1 LCTFY
6 AMTQICLV
14 RHGETDWNL
23 RGLVQGST
31 DIPLN
36 ERGYSQA
43 RAAGVYLAAEHWDYF
58 YASPLSRAYKTAVII
73 GEEIGISKISTE
85 PALQERHFGQAEG
98 MEVALRKEFFRGKPI
113 PGAETW
119 EEVQARGLAVIEQL
133 ALQHPG
139 KRILAV
145 SHGGFIAGLLSV
157 ITNGEISPGNPP
169 LKNACMNLLSYDG
182 SWRVEWHNYVTPEL
196 EAVSAAR

>member
-1 LCTFY
+1 
-6 AMTQICLV
+6 MTQICLV

-43 RAAGVYLAAEHWDYF
+43 RVAGEFLARENWDF
-58 YASPLSRAYKTAVII
+58 LYASPLARAYATAETI
-73 GEEIGISKISTE
+73 GEQIGSSEIHTE
-85 PALQERHFGQAEG
+85 SRLQERHFGEAEG
-98 MEVALRKEFFRGKPI
+98 MEVVLRKEFFRGKAI

-119 EEVQARGLAVIEQL
+119 EEVQARGLEVIEQL
-133 ALQHPG
+133 ALRHPG
-139 KRILAV
+139 ARILVV

-157 ITNGEISPGNPP
+157 ISKGEIEPGNPP

-182 SWRVEWHNYVTPEL
+182 SWRVEWYNHVTAEL
-196 EAVSAAR
+196 EAVTAGF

>member
-1 LCTFY
+1 
-6 AMTQICLV
+6 MTQICLV

-36 ERGYSQA
+36 ERGYAQA
-43 RAAGVYLAAEHWDYF
+43 GAAGEYLALENWDVL
-58 YASPLSRAYKTAVII
+58 YASPLSRAYATAAVI
-73 GEEIGISKISTE
+73 GERIGISTIHTE
-85 PALQERHFGQAEG
+85 SRLQERHFGQAEG
-98 MEVALRKEFFRGKPI
+98 MEVVLRKEFFRGTLI

-119 EEVQARGLAVIEQL
+119 EEVQARGLEIIEQL
-133 ALQHPG
+133 ALRHRG
-139 KRILAV
+139 ARILVV

-157 ITNGEISPGNPP
+157 ISKGEIEPGKPP

-182 SWRVEWHNYVTPEL
+182 AWKVEWFNYVSPEL
-196 EAVSAAR
+196 EAVTAGR

>member
-1 LCTFY
+1 
-6 AMTQICLV
+6 MTQICLV

-43 RAAGVYLAAEHWDYF
+43 RAAGEYLAGEQWDYL
-58 YASPLSRAYKTAVII
+58 YASPLSRAYKTAVTIDK
-73 GEEIGISKISTE
+73 EIGLSEISTD
-85 PALQERHFGQAEG
+85 PLLQERHFGEAEG
-98 MEVALRKEFFRGKPI
+98 MEVGLRKEFFRGKPI

-119 EEVQARGLAVIEQL
+119 EEVQARGLEMIEQL
-133 ALQHPG
+133 ALRHPG
-139 KRILAV
+139 ARILVV

-157 ITNGEISPGNPP
+157 ISKGEIEPGKPP

-196 EAVSAAR
+196 EAVTAG